1 MSFAPQWITLFAH
14 KSGTDRHDSN
24 VHLCTLW
31 VKYLAQCGDKS
42 VRGWTVMK
50 SKKIAI
56 IGGGNMGMALASG
69 ILQTKW
75 ADPERM
81 MIAEPLKERIDK
93 AKGMA
98 RGIKTSHSNVDAANW
113 ADVVLLSVKPQIMA
127 HILEEMK
134 PVMKDAK
141 LVISVAAGVTTGFI
155 EEELGGKVPV
165 IRAMPNIAAV
175 VREAATAICPGKYSN
190 EEHLGIARHIFESV
204 GIVVDV
210 EEDLMDAVTGLSGTG
225 PMYVFQ
231 ILEGLSDAGVKVG
244 LSRDTA
250 NVLAIQTLIGS
261 SKLIKDT
268 KEHPAKLKDLVTSP
282 GGTAISALHS
292 LERNGLKALLIDAVE
307 IASKRSTEL
316 GSQRK
321 E

>member
-1 MSFAPQWITLFAH
+1 M
-14 KSGTDRHDSN
+14 N
-24 VHLCTLW
+24 
-31 VKYLAQCGDKS
+31 
-42 VRGWTVMK
+42 

-69 ILQTKW
+69 VLQTKW
-75 ADPERM
+75 ANPERI
-81 MIAEPLKERIDK
+81 MIAEPLKEKLEK

-98 RGIKTSHSNVDAANW
+98 HGIKTSQSNADAAAW
-113 ADVVLLSVKPQIMA
+113 ADIILLSVKPQIMG
-127 HILEEMK
+127 HVLDEVK
-134 PVMKDAK
+134 PAMKDSK
-141 LVISVAAGVTTGFI
+141 LVISVAAGVTTAFI
-155 EEELGGKVPV
+155 EEKLGGKIPV

-175 VREAATAICPGKYSN
+175 VREAATAICTGKYAN

-250 NVLAIQTLIGS
+250 NVLAVQTLIGS
-261 SKLIKDT
+261 SKLIKET

-307 IASKRSTEL
+307 IAAKRSSEL
-316 GSQRK
+316 GSQQK
-321 E
+321 D

>member
-1 MSFAPQWITLFAH
+1 MI
-14 KSGTDRHDSN
+14 
-24 VHLCTLW
+24 
-31 VKYLAQCGDKS
+31 
-42 VRGWTVMK
+42 

-56 IGGGNMGMALASG
+56 IGGGNMGLALAKG
-69 ILQTKW
+69 ILKTKW
-75 ADPERM
+75 ANPERI
-81 MIAEPLKERIDK
+81 MIAEPLKDK
-93 AKGMA
+93 LENAKGIA
-98 RGIKTSHSNVDAANW
+98 HGVKGSSSNLEAAQW
-113 ADVVLLSVKPQIMA
+113 GDVIILSIKPQIMG
-127 HILEEMK
+127 HVLDEIK
-134 PVMKDAK
+134 PALKESK
-141 LVISVAAGVTTGFI
+141 LVISVAAGVTTSFI
-155 EEELGGKVPV
+155 EKKSGRNLPV

-175 VREAATAICPGKYSN
+175 VRQAATAICPGKYAT
-190 EEHLGIARHIFESV
+190 EEHLAIARHVLESV

-244 LSRDTA
+244 LSRDIA
-250 NVLAIQTLIGS
+250 NILAIQTLIGS
-261 SKLIKDT
+261 SKLIQET

-307 IASKRSTEL
+307 VASKRSGEL
-316 GSQRK
+316 GAQNK